1 MCELLIAAFSWIR
14 AHLSFKML
22 EIYLG
27 GFEEPR
33 MNACPTTLRQR
44 EQHRDPRNGQ
54 GLGRLEVGSL
64 PRHFPRLRD
73 SDLEHRFSIQTGLG
87 VCSLLSV

>member
-1 MCELLIAAFSWIR
+1 MIFPRYHSEELTQGGVALMCELLIAAFSWVR

-33 MNACPTTLRQR
+33 TNACPTTLRQR
-44 EQHRDPRNGQ
+44 EQH
-54 GLGRLEVGSL
+54 
-64 PRHFPRLRD
+64 
-73 SDLEHRFSIQTGLG
+73 
-87 VCSLLSV
+87 